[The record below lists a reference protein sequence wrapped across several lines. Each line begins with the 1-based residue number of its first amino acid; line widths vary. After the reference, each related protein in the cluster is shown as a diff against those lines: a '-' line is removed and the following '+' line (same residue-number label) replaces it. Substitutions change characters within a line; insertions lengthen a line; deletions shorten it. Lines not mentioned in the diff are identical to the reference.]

1 MKYTL
6 FRGQHGGYVYRD
18 GITMSKLKCVI
29 HYKHLGD
36 NNEEITTLNE
46 ATFKKLQDSAEAR
59 RTLGGE
65 YIHKEQIDN
74 LPDSLD
80 SETMVFTG
88 SVIRNSQMLCP
99 F

>member
-1 MKYTL
+1 VLYTKNIS
-6 FRGQHGGYVYRD
+6 V
-18 GITMSKLKCVI
+18 S
-29 HYKHLGD
+29 D

-80 SETMVFTG
+80 MILKHKVFTG